1 MSSALQKTIAELY
14 LTLVTN
20 IKRLS
25 MKRITACFLL
35 MLLAACSTSTTPE
48 GCPVITTPRENT
60 RQYIN
65 NGSYDAFQITLSG
78 NENYC
83 YTDSSNNQRYAVITP
98 IFKIRRLEDSPDNSV
113 DVAFYVKTFGKGN
126 YINERIFH
134 QSLRISD
141 GKIEQT
147 VTGKTI
153 KVRVASPPYDDFS
166 LEMGLKLSDYA
177 GAKAKSMFDIDYK
190 YLSEQDLAAMA
201 EPEEKTLEIA
211 PDETVVYCPTKNQP
225 VVVKKNNKSN
235 PCN

>member
-1 MSSALQKTIAELY
+1 
-14 LTLVTN
+14 
-20 IKRLS
+20 

-35 MLLAACSTSTTPE
+35 MLLTSCSTSTTPE
-48 GCPVITTPRENT
+48 GCPIITTPRENT

-83 YTDSSNNQRYAVITP
+83 YTDSSTNQRYAVITP

-113 DVAFYVKTFGKGN
+113 DIVFYVKTSGKGN

-134 QSLRISD
+134 QSLHIPD

-147 VTGKTI
+147 INGKTI
-153 KVRVASPPYDDFS
+153 KVRVALPPYDDFS

-177 GAKAKSMFDIDYK
+177 SAKAKSMFDIDYK
-190 YLSEQDLAAMA
+190 YLSEQDLADMA

-211 PDETVVYCPTKNQP
+211 PDETVVYCPAKNQP